1 LGFLKSAQ
9 ITELVICGMM
19 THICIDTKVR
29 AAYDHGFKTIV
40 IGDAHAKND
49 LKLNGI
55 INPKEVQITYLA
67 SLKGTFAEVTKTNDF
82 IQD

>member
-1 LGFLKSAQ
+1 
-9 ITELVICGMM
+9 M
-19 THICIDTKVR
+19 TQ
-29 AAYDHGFKTIV
+29 
-40 IGDAHAKND
+40 N
-49 LKLNGI
+49 LMEI